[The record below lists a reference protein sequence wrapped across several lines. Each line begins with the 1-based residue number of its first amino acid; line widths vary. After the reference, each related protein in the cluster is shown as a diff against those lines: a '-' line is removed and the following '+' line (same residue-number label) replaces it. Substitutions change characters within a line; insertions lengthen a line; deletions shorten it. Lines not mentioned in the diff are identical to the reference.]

1 MKTKLGLL
9 GVALIAG
16 GTLFAQPRVSV
27 GIGVGGYG
35 PGIYPPPAYA
45 QQYAPPCPGP
55 DYTWI
60 DGYWGPQGIWTAGFW
75 RAPIYNSYRVAPRYY
90 APSYGNAYRGYDR
103 GRAYVTR
110 GYQNGYQRGNER
122 GNQRG
127 NESRGRSYGNGFRR

>member
-45 QQYAPPCPGP
+45 QPYAPPCPGP
-55 DYTWI
+55 DYTWV
-60 DGYWGPQGIWTAGFW
+60 DGYWGPQGVWTAGFW

-90 APSYGNAYRGYDR
+90 APSYGNAYAYRGYDR
-103 GRAYVTR
+103 GRDLT
-110 GYQNGYQRGNER
+110 
-122 GNQRG
+122 
-127 NESRGRSYGNGFRR
+127 